1 MGDTAEGRREFIAD
15 KSGDDNSIWVFTAF
29 NFDENCVFEL
39 HFNEVYLMFAVRNEL
54 HLFLEVT
61 A

>member
-1 MGDTAEGRREFIAD
+1 MNLLRISLEMTILLG
-15 KSGDDNSIWVFTAF
+15 FTAF

-61 A
+61 AWALVN